1 MWASLPLGWWRC
13 ATPVHST
20 TSRFICPNLQARAP
34 LPCSSTLRDEQNAS
48 PARQAGLLDGRLF
61 SPAIRV
67 SVVAFLERRL
77 PNLTSPVRIRHP
89 APCFQSRRRIQVYPR
104 SLRPARTLSQC
115 RSEERRVGKECRSR
129 WSPYH

>member
-20 TSRFICPNLQARAP
+20 ISRFICPNLQARAP
-34 LPCSSTLRDEQNAS
+34 PPCSSTLRDEQNAS

-67 SVVAFLERRL
+67 SVVAFLERNNGYPDCWMEGCSRQLSEYPLL
-77 PNLTSPVRIRHP
+77 PSSNAV
-89 APCFQSRRRIQVYPR
+89 F
-104 SLRPARTLSQC
+104 RT
-115 RSEERRVGKECRSR
+115 
-129 WSPYH
+129 